1 MNEFTHIVFNHV
13 PKCGGSSLRYMFY
26 EACIK
31 NDYFIKNPMY
41 IPLCTHNNI
50 CLQEKPEFIEI
61 IHENTK
67 IFFDHSRS
75 YFFEQK
81 FNLNIENT
89 YRILNIRNPI
99 ERFISHLYFFDRL
112 FPNQCSYETLKSKT
126 KEYGNCVLHY
136 LIYYIYGQQKLDE
149 ETKYNIAKE
158 ELKKYNFIFNLNKFK
173 QSISEFNLNNPF
185 NLVLEE
191 KHINNSTIPKIDIS
205 KKTLL
210 NIKHLIQY
218 EILLLKDFYEDINQY

>member
-1 MNEFTHIVFNHV
+1 
-13 PKCGGSSLRYMFY
+13 
-26 EACIK
+26 
-31 NDYFIKNPMY
+31 
-41 IPLCTHNNI
+41 
-50 CLQEKPEFIEI
+50 
-61 IHENTK
+61 
-67 IFFDHSRS
+67 
-75 YFFEQK
+75 
-81 FNLNIENT
+81 
-89 YRILNIRNPI
+89 
-99 ERFISHLYFFDRL
+99 
-112 FPNQCSYETLKSKT
+112 
-126 KEYGNCVLHY
+126 LHY
-136 LIYYIYGQQKLDE
+136 LSYYIYGKQKLDE

-158 ELKKYNFIFNLNKFK
+158 ELKKYSFIFNLNKFK

>member
-13 PKCGGSSLRYMFY
+13 PKCGGSSLRHMFY

-31 NDYFIKNPMY
+31 SDYFVQNPMY

-50 CLQEKPEFIEI
+50 CLEEKPEFIQT

-67 IFFDHSRS
+67 IFFDHSKI
-75 YFFEQK
+75 YFLEET
-81 FNLNIENT
+81 FNLDIKNT

-112 FPNQCSYETLKSKT
+112 FPDQCSYESLKNKT

-136 LIYYIYGQQKLDE
+136 LISYTYRQQKLDI

-158 ELKKYNFIFNLNKFK
+158 ELKKYNFIFNLNKFN
-173 QSISEFNLNNPF
+173 QCILEFNLNNPF
-185 NLVLEE
+185 NLYLEE
-191 KHINNSTIPKIDIS
+191 KHINDSNISKINIS
-205 KKTLL
+205 KKTLI

>member
-13 PKCGGSSLRYMFY
+13 PKCGGSSLRHMFY

-50 CLQEKPEFIEI
+50 CLEEKPEFIET
-61 IHENTK
+61 IHEHTK
-67 IFFDHSRS
+67 IFFDHSKT
-75 YFFEQK
+75 YFFEET
-81 FNLNIENT
+81 FNLDIKNT

-99 ERFISHLYFFDRL
+99 ERFISHLYFFDKL
-112 FPNQCSYETLKSKT
+112 FPHQCSYQTLKNKT
-126 KEYGNCVLHY
+126 KQYGNTIISY
-136 LIYYIYGQQKLDE
+136 LTNYKYGEQNLDV
-149 ETKYNIAKE
+149 ETKYHLAKE
-158 ELKKYNFIFNLNKFK
+158 ELKKYNFIFNLNKFN

-191 KHINNSTIPKIDIS
+191 KHINNSTISKIDIS
-205 KKTLL
+205 KKTLI

-218 EILLLKDFYEDINQY
+218 EILLLKDFYEDINKY